1 MLDPGRYNQTI
12 KGLENNIES
21 WEKELEEEQFLHF
34 VYTKGI
40 HRLIIGVVLSLVW
53 LGVVAFLNVY
63 APARQMIIDTLQ
75 INLSKVLD
83 VERLDFWKLVFLF
96 MCFGAVEVLIVC
108 WASGD
113 NYLGIIGRMAA
124 IGVFSAGVLM
134 LPGGVVLLCLDI
146 KNVVQLRKES
156 MQNIQ
161 EAQEKLEE
169 IRSQIETEK
178 TRRTE
183 EQKALKESDWM
194 FAQGRRKKNMQ
205 MIQQAANMGNPQA
218 VEYLDDLNKKA
229 QQEEAECYFQEARQS
244 SPVNEAL
251 LEKAANM
258 GHARAS
264 VAMVEHLFEK
274 ALSSRYTRKEKEEMI
289 KTADSYLEKTDFMGC
304 PDGELLKISRQLDR
318 KELEN
323 PLEALKKARKAAESG
338 TLSQRYRKLADSLV
352 ERLVAVVDNEAK

>member
-1 MLDPGRYNQTI
+1 
-12 KGLENNIES
+12 
-21 WEKELEEEQFLHF
+21 
-34 VYTKGI
+34 
-40 HRLIIGVVLSLVW
+40 
-53 LGVVAFLNVY
+53 
-63 APARQMIIDTLQ
+63 
-75 INLSKVLD
+75 
-83 VERLDFWKLVFLF
+83 
-96 MCFGAVEVLIVC
+96 
-108 WASGD
+108 
-113 NYLGIIGRMAA
+113 
-124 IGVFSAGVLM
+124 
-134 LPGGVVLLCLDI
+134 
-146 KNVVQLRKES
+146 
-156 MQNIQ
+156 MQSIQ

-178 TRRTE
+178 TRQTE

-323 PLEALKKARKAAESG
+323 PLEALKKTRKAAESG
-338 TLSQRYRKLADSLV
+338 ALSQRYRKLADSLV
-352 ERLVAVVDNEAK
+352 ERLVAAVDNEAK